1 MGGGEE
7 RKGRRKAEDKGKPR
21 FAVAPSEGEI
31 KRREN
36 SQDSLTPRSVEARKG
51 GKPGSSVVSRDKKEN
66 ERRAKKTLPS
76 GITLQKEIWRNP
88 VSTMDTSTQGGS
100 SSSLT
105 MVVPPVVT
113 SETGDREF
121 ENRENNRH
129 LKTGSF
135 LSGEESQE
143 ILIQES
149 IKRAM
154 TPILKGLMTKFAKD
168 GTIYKPD
175 EVSQEVE
182 TDDQH
187 IEKEKQEAKH
197 LWRGGGGSPKMVFRS
212 NHQVAAKNEQGG
224 RGG

>member
-1 MGGGEE
+1 
-7 RKGRRKAEDKGKPR
+7 
-21 FAVAPSEGEI
+21 
-31 KRREN
+31 
-36 SQDSLTPRSVEARKG
+36 
-51 GKPGSSVVSRDKKEN
+51 
-66 ERRAKKTLPS
+66 
-76 GITLQKEIWRNP
+76 
-88 VSTMDTSTQGGS
+88 
-100 SSSLT
+100 

-187 IEKEKQEAKH
+187 TEKEKQEAKH
-197 LWRGGGGSPKMVFRS
+197 LWRGGEKSQDGF
-212 NHQVAAKNEQGG
+212 
-224 RGG
+224 